1 MRCVMIAEISGLLSL
16 LHILAGVGFLS
27 ALLFSVKL
35 YLETDKGWYWLTLVL
50 SALAFGVSEWATII
64 FPVSI
69 ENFEI
74 LALVQETSAVAAGLL
89 FTVSCYGIYKTMKDI
104 RKRVE

>member
-1 MRCVMIAEISGLLSL
+1 MIAEISGLLSL
-16 LHILAGVGFLS
+16 LHILAGIGFLS
-27 ALLFSVKL
+27 AFVFSVKL
-35 YLETDKGWYWLTLVL
+35 YFETDKKWYWLSLVL
-50 SALAFGVSEWATII
+50 SAISFSVSEWATII

-74 LALVQETSAVAAGLL
+74 LALVQEISAVAAGLL
-89 FTVSCYGIYKTMKDI
+89 FSVSCYGIFKTMKDI